1 LAGVA
6 RRGAVRECGLVEG
19 IIAIYNYSTSGEI
32 KATISSMFRR
42 VTEEETAR
50 GVRR

>member
-42 VTEEETAR
+42 VTEKETAR
-50 GVRR
+50 GARR